1 MSKSVLIS
9 TIVAVLALI
18 LIALF
23 AFHIT
28 DAFLPANTPQPT
40 AAPVAD
46 KLKIQDLK
54 VGTGAAVKSGDTITV
69 NYVGKLPNGQ
79 TFDSSYTRHQP
90 FTTVIGTGQVIKGWD
105 EGLIGMKV
113 GGKRRLTI
121 PPDLGY
127 GDQAAGSIPP
137 NSTLIF
143 DIELLGIKQ

>member
-1 MSKSVLIS
+1 MSKAAALSTGIAIIVLI
-9 TIVAVLALI
+9 V
-18 LIALF
+18 IALF
-23 AFHIT
+23 VFHIT
-28 DAFLPANTPQPT
+28 DAFLPTGNLQPATTPI
-40 AAPVAD
+40 VG
-46 KLKIQDLK
+46 KLKIEDLK

-69 NYVGKLPNGQ
+69 NYVGRLQNGKV
-79 TFDSSYTRHQP
+79 FDSSYTRHQP

-127 GDQAAGSIPP
+127 GEQAAGTIPP

-143 DIELLGIKQ
+143 DIELLGINK